1 MDNKLRII
9 NYLGKHP
16 EKRFTMHELSK
27 LIKIPYASFY
37 RTVQQMNDLLNVE
50 TIGKSKA
57 VTLNKNPI
65 LKAHLVVSSD
75 EERKEFLHTQPIIRK
90 IAHELSTNDIVVLF
104 GSYAKRKETEK
115 SDVDL
120 LIVNKNGKQ
129 SVSFSKYELLFRKK
143 VNAIFVT
150 AREFVGMLHDKEENV
165 GKQAL
170 QNHIILN
177 NPDQFWRL
185 VLHET

>member
-1 MDNKLRII
+1 
-9 NYLGKHP
+9 
-16 EKRFTMHELSK
+16 
-27 LIKIPYASFY
+27 
-37 RTVQQMNDLLNVE
+37 MN
-50 TIGKSKA
+50 TS
-57 VTLNKNPI
+57 
-65 LKAHLVVSSD
+65 
-75 EERKEFLHTQPIIRK
+75 
-90 IAHELSTNDIVVLF
+90 
-104 GSYAKRKETEK
+104 
-115 SDVDL
+115 
-120 LIVNKNGKQ
+120 GKQ